1 MRPALTQTREA
12 LKCIFDRSRIRRL
25 TSLALICP
33 WNSHKAKRSGRKA
46 AISTLLVSHFGS
58 PGMLDSVA
66 SLSGL
71 TTNGPAR
78 KTCALPSSVFINRP
92 HSCNRAVKRFQQ
104 FVGVAVHPPS
114 GSKLVWDCYLPVYGV
129 PMIRVETRSTPR
141 PQAIPRADFPYLG
154 APMERILVVEDD
166 RAVQKAL
173 KRLFE
178 SEGFAVEIS
187 ADGKSALDAFRA
199 TGPAA
204 IVLDLRLP
212 SMSGRDVC
220 REIKQ
225 QSPAVPVIVLS
236 AASDVSD
243 KVLLLELGADD
254 YVTKPFSPRELLA
267 RVRAALRRTTR
278 TGIGEVFAFDGIS
291 VDFTKMEVTRDG
303 QTVGLTAQEFK
314 TLKFMV
320 QNADRVISR
329 DELLN
334 EVWGYQNYPSTRTVD
349 NHILKLRQKLERDPA
364 NPVHFRT
371 VHGMGYK
378 FVR

>member
-1 MRPALTQTREA
+1 MRLETSRGAGLLQDEA
-12 LKCIFDRSRIRRL
+12 LPRFNV
-25 TSLALICP
+25 P
-33 WNSHKAKRSGRKA
+33 VSGR
-46 AISTLLVSHFGS
+46 
-58 PGMLDSVA
+58 
-66 SLSGL
+66 
-71 TTNGPAR
+71 
-78 KTCALPSSVFINRP
+78 
-92 HSCNRAVKRFQQ
+92 
-104 FVGVAVHPPS
+104 
-114 GSKLVWDCYLPVYGV
+114 
-129 PMIRVETRSTPR
+129 
-141 PQAIPRADFPYLG
+141 
-154 APMERILVVEDD
+154 PMERILVVEDD

-187 ADGKSALDAFRA
+187 ADGKSALEAYRA
-199 TGPAA
+199 VTPAA

-212 SMSGRDVC
+212 AMSGRDVC

-225 QSPAVPVIVLS
+225 QAPALPVIVLS

-267 RVRAALRRTTR
+267 RVRAALRRTSR
-278 TGIGEVFAFDGIS
+278 SGIGDVTGFDGIS
-291 VDFTKMEVTRDG
+291 VDFVRMDVTRDG
-303 QTVGLTAQEFK
+303 QSIPLTAQEFK
-314 TLKFMV
+314 TLKFFM
-320 QNADRVISR
+320 QNAERVISR

-349 NHILKLRQKLERDPA
+349 NHILKLRQKLEKEPA

-371 VHGMGYK
+371 VHGVGYK